1 MLGYVYILE
10 MKNWR
15 YYIWSTN
22 DVKRRIAEHHRWN
35 TASTKNNRPLKLL
48 YYKEFITKEDAHQK
62 ELWLKKQK
70 SKKIVQNF
78 MAL

>member
-1 MLGYVYILE
+1 MIWYVYILE
-10 MKNWR
+10 LKNWK
-15 YYIWSTN
+15 YYIGSTN
-22 DVKRRIAEHHRWN
+22 NLERRFTEHQRWS

-48 YYKEFITKEDAHQK
+48 YSKTFISREDAHKK

-70 SKKIVQNF
+70 SKKVIQKF